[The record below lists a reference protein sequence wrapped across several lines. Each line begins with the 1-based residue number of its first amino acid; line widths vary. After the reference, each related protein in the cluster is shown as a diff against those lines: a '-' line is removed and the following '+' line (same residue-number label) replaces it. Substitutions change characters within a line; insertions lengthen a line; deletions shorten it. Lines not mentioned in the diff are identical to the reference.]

1 MAHSYTPG
9 LKVLKK
15 TIFKKER
22 ILPLKGEVLVKSGD
36 SLNPETIVAST
47 NLPGNCLLYTSPSPR
62 DLSTSRMPSS
72 A

>member
-22 ILPLKGEVLVKSGD
+22 ILPLKGDVLVKSGD
-36 SLNPETIVAST
+36 QLTPVSYTHLT
-47 NLPGNCLLYTSPSPR
+47 LPTK
-62 DLSTSRMPSS
+62 

>member
-22 ILPLKGEVLVKSGD
+22 ILPLKGDVLVNS
-36 SLNPETIVAST
+36 
-47 NLPGNCLLYTSPSPR
+47 CLLYTSPSPR
-62 DLSTSRMPSS
+62 D
-72 A
+72 